1 MRWPVRFIVILLFT
15 AGGWIQA
22 QEMMPYRLQSGIIG
36 NAGCAFDY
44 WKVKKDKVSEFTI
57 PMMVV
62 YPRSAKL
69 TLYAL
74 TSPAYSSLNT
84 GENYSLAGLSDLKL
98 GGHYLFLDDRWLLT
112 FGLNL
117 PSGKSALKT
126 EEFTVA
132 TVLTIPAFNF
142 RTPSLGQGMDIQA
155 GLNSAREMGD
165 FRVGYGVNY
174 LLKGAYK
181 PFDAVDDAYNPGD
194 ELGFSLGAD
203 RRVQWLGKDMRLT
216 GDLLYSMYFSDTW
229 LKEKVFKSGNRLL
242 VQLMSVFRQG
252 PLDVVLLARDRIKG
266 KNKTGS
272 YEAFET
278 ERKNSNGNQFEML
291 GIGYYPRGPETRLR
305 GILEF
310 KLYSNSDYGTGGAT
324 LFGLGGGVRKKLSPK
339 MDFDGDIRFYSGTL
353 RTSVEKAGVLGIKFY
368 GGIVYTF

>member
-1 MRWPVRFIVILLFT
+1 
-15 AGGWIQA
+15 
-22 QEMMPYRLQSGIIG
+22 
-36 NAGCAFDY
+36 
-44 WKVKKDKVSEFTI
+44 
-57 PMMVV
+57 
-62 YPRSAKL
+62 
-69 TLYAL
+69 
-74 TSPAYSSLNT
+74 
-84 GENYSLAGLSDLKL
+84 
-98 GGHYLFLDDRWLLT
+98 
-112 FGLNL
+112 
-117 PSGKSALKT
+117 
-126 EEFTVA
+126 
-132 TVLTIPAFNF
+132 VLTIPAFNF

-216 GDLLYSMYFSDTW
+216 GDVLYSMYFSDTW

-242 VQLMSVFRQG
+242 VQLMSVFKQG
-252 PLDVVLLARDRIKG
+252 PLDIVLLARDRIKG

-291 GIGYYPRGPETRLR
+291 GIGYYPYGPEIRLR

-310 KLYSNSDYGTGGAT
+310 KLYGNSDYGTGGAT

-339 MDFDGDIRFYSGTL
+339 MDFDGEVRFYTGSL
-353 RTSVEKAGVLGIKFY
+353 RTSVEKTGVMGIKFY